1 MERTFDKAPAAGYL
15 VIPGVPCKEK
25 AATDPRTKLLSNI
38 ADANANANANA
49 TLLMVETFESV
60 LDLVRLL
67 GSHLDRLVVL

>member
-38 ADANANANANA
+38 ADANANANA